1 MILRL
6 CLAFTICFHA
16 SFALAS
22 EWSLVVYKT
31 SVKSDCPEICGL
43 EIFKDGDLVVSDL
56 MISVRDPEQVS
67 VQEKFMI
74 EAALK
79 KEGVQESFEDILRAA
94 RVIDNSD

>member
-6 CLAFTICFHA
+6 CITFIVCLQV
-16 SFALAS
+16 SFAQAS
-22 EWSLVVYKT
+22 EWSMVVYKT

-43 EIFKDGDLVVSDL
+43 EIFKNGVLVVSDL

-79 KEGVQESFEDILRAA
+79 NEGIRTSFEDILRSA
-94 RVIDNSD
+94 RVIDNAD

>member
-6 CLAFTICFHA
+6 CIVFNMLL
-16 SFALAS
+16 LAS
-22 EWSLVVYKT
+22 HAQAVEWSMVVYKT
-31 SVKSDCPEICGL
+31 SVKVDCPEICGL